1 MNIMSLLTRKINLL
15 TYISDLEDE
24 KLLSDVENYILEKQS
39 YTSGSKIKPFTVNEM
54 VNRINES
61 EQDYEKGK
69 FMSQSELEDFSSK
82 W

>member
-1 MNIMSLLTRKINLL
+1 MSLLTRKINLL
-15 TYISDLEDE
+15 TYISELEDE
-24 KLLSDVENYILEKQS
+24 KFLNEVENYILEKQP
-39 YTSGSKIKPFTVNEM
+39 YTLSSKIKPFTIDEM

-69 FMSQSELEDFSSK
+69 FMPQSDLEDFSSK